1 VEVEGFKNWKALS
14 AKYELKRKPLG
25 INFKK
30 EVISLYGHSESTYTH
45 YLHSYPGKVF
55 PYIPRFFLSI
65 NELCPPD
72 GIVIDPFCGSG
83 TVLLESI
90 THPVYKRKAM
100 GIEVNP
106 LARLIAKVKT
116 TPLEIEPLRK
126 RSIALIEKLNISKEP
141 TSVIP
146 TFKNINFWF
155 SEKNIKRLLIL
166 REIIYEEPDDDIKD
180 FFYVCF
186 SSIIRKFSNA
196 DPLIPPPV
204 KLKMEKYSNS
214 PQKNDYLKRFLE
226 QVNIANTVEVF
237 EEKVRAGIRAI
248 EALNLEIQPCS
259 ENVDAKIIWDDA
271 RSMKKATMS
280 FKSRLIQDITRPL
293 ESKSMNL
300 ILTSPPYLTA
310 QKYVRT
316 VKLETSWL
324 ELLSDKDLI
333 NLSRDI
339 IGSEC
344 SVSTNTKAEEKV
356 GVEEIDS
363 LIEWSS
369 KISKERSIQLFKYFS
384 DMKCVF
390 NEIHRVLRDDG
401 SVIIVV
407 GNNNVLS
414 KSVKTYELLV
424 KLGNITGF
432 QTKVILKDK
441 IRGRGM
447 ITKRHNNGGLIKE
460 EYSLVMAKN

>member
-1 VEVEGFKNWKALS
+1 
-14 AKYELKRKPLG
+14 
-25 INFKK
+25 
-30 EVISLYGHSESTYTH
+30 
-45 YLHSYPGKVF
+45 
-55 PYIPRFFLSI
+55 
-65 NELCPPD
+65 
-72 GIVIDPFCGSG
+72 
-83 TVLLESI
+83 
-90 THPVYKRKAM
+90 
-100 GIEVNP
+100 
-106 LARLIAKVKT
+106 
-116 TPLEIEPLRK
+116 
-126 RSIALIEKLNISKEP
+126 
-141 TSVIP
+141 
-146 TFKNINFWF
+146 
-155 SEKNIKRLLIL
+155 
-166 REIIYEEPDDDIKD
+166 
-180 FFYVCF
+180 
-186 SSIIRKFSNA
+186 
-196 DPLIPPPV
+196 
-204 KLKMEKYSNS
+204 
-214 PQKNDYLKRFLE
+214 
-226 QVNIANTVEVF
+226 
-237 EEKVRAGIRAI
+237 
-248 EALNLEIQPCS
+248 
-259 ENVDAKIIWDDA
+259 
-271 RSMKKATMS
+271 MKKATMS